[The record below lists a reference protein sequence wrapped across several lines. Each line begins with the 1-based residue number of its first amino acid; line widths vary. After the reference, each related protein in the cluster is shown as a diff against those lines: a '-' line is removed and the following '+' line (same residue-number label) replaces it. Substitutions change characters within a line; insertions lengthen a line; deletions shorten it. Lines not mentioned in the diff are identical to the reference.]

1 MLHQFTFK
9 NVKSFK
15 DETTL
20 NLLASSIKE
29 HPNDVAS
36 DVFNEQVLTVAAIY
50 GANASGKSTV
60 IDAFN
65 VMRHLVL
72 FSFRNTLS
80 SRFTPEPY
88 WFEDKDTPS
97 EFSTLFSTNG
107 NIYQHGFSYLNG
119 EVVEEYLYKRD
130 ESKKKESYIQL
141 FERTSNK
148 ISGEILKSIK
158 EDTILELI
166 EENTLL
172 VSVLSNLKI
181 ESIQEVFQWYRGVRV
196 VDYGNPHREM
206 FGINRLNSS
215 AVRTSPLVKLLEDKD
230 EKKQIE
236 NFIQAIDVGI
246 TKLGVIENRIDDD
259 NPFEDDET
267 KITKRVVSYHK
278 DPNSNKLIMTPISCE
293 SSGTQKML
301 MLYVDLKQIL
311 DTGGTI
317 FIDELDAKL
326 HPLLI
331 RYIIIMFHDDK
342 LNPNH
347 AQLIF
352 STQEVFTLD
361 KDNLRRDEIWFTD
374 KDKNGV
380 SELYSLDSYVDDD
393 NKKIRNDASYGKDYI
408 LGRYK
413 SIPSLKRMEDI
424 DG

>member
-230 EKKQIE
+230 EKK
-236 NFIQAIDVGI
+236 
-246 TKLGVIENRIDDD
+246 TNRK
-259 NPFEDDET
+259 FYS
-267 KITKRVVSYHK
+267 SY
-278 DPNSNKLIMTPISCE
+278 
-293 SSGTQKML
+293 
-301 MLYVDLKQIL
+301 
-311 DTGGTI
+311 
-317 FIDELDAKL
+317 
-326 HPLLI
+326 
-331 RYIIIMFHDDK
+331 
-342 LNPNH
+342 
-347 AQLIF
+347 
-352 STQEVFTLD
+352 
-361 KDNLRRDEIWFTD
+361 
-374 KDKNGV
+374 
-380 SELYSLDSYVDDD
+380 
-393 NKKIRNDASYGKDYI
+393 
-408 LGRYK
+408 
-413 SIPSLKRMEDI
+413 
-424 DG
+424 